1 MKTILIKRKGS
12 TANEGSLMFSFS
24 IPYFLL
30 LSDHI
35 TSNFSTRGL
44 RLLNS
49 LFSCLDIYYKFIEKR
64 VCILWEEKRNN
75 ICLLSVHRISGTMLH
90 ALNLS
95 WLILHWQSSC
105 EVHISILALH
115 KRNSCYR
122 KFEYLVP
129 DHLDRK

>member
-1 MKTILIKRKGS
+1 MKNILIKRKGS

-24 IPYFLL
+24 IPFFLL

-35 TSNFSTRGL
+35 ISCFSTCGL
-44 RLLNS
+44 QLLNS
-49 LFSCLDIYYKFIEKR
+49 LFSCLDINYKFIEKR
-64 VCILWEEKRNN
+64 VCSMWKGKRNN

-95 WLILHWQSSC
+95 WLILHCQSSC
-105 EVHISILALH
+105 EVHISILALQ
-115 KRNSCYR
+115 KRNLCYR

-129 DHLDRK
+129 GHLDRK